1 MSSLSFDLLGLFVRS
16 PGDFLYF
23 LLVVVISAVGAALAQ
38 QIRALP
44 PLQASGLRY
53 RNAYLGMCT
62 AWGIMFAAALFAVI
76 SGQEPLLILPPL
88 ERLITLLVVIL
99 MAWAL
104 LDTDQPRQNRLVS
117 TLLLMVGAL
126 GFVGYLLTA
135 SSWASV
141 YQSGIS
147 DFNLR
152 FDVPWSM
159 ALALVCLGAVGGV
172 ALLYRNLLDA
182 PLKGVFFVIIL
193 LGALYQAAVGPAIG
207 SYPGAVRLS
216 FVLALGLP
224 LLVMYR
230 LQSAQI
236 ALMRDRIRELQSRAD
251 LTSARAAVRTTTVES
266 QSAVLIRML
275 GRILENATANNIPE
289 RIVKA
294 SAEALD
300 VDEAFILRI
309 QDANYA
315 DIAYAYDRVL
325 ERAATG
331 LSLNLSSQPT
341 LVSVIESRMPRVLWV
356 DRNRDELDDLF
367 TRLDID
373 RMGTVY
379 LYPLVRGQELKGI
392 LGVGLPFTQRELDSY
407 HEELLKSISILAAS
421 LMALADEAIE
431 TRYLAED
438 RAIQAMVEGLA
449 LTEVDDDA
457 AVAARQEMQ
466 NALKLAREQI
476 SELSK
481 QVMQLTLQLGQERAR
496 LADLLTND
504 EDMLSV
510 SQALRAINEEQQR
523 LREERDALAARV
535 QEVET
540 ALNGATATSDQGV
553 MHQLVATL
561 EREKEKLTRE
571 RDRLQAQLN
580 EMQLQGNLVLPEYM
594 QQIIARMQD
603 EQMRLEQEKS
613 QLADQLAVMRRQME
627 AIGIEVD
634 RESMAPLLAQLYE
647 ERKALTQR
655 IEALQRDKELLLA
668 ERARYSE
675 SINRTRET
683 ETRTSQLEGDLEHL
697 AQDREAAIRQRDR
710 LKVELEELQ
719 RKLDAVKE
727 HRARLLAQVS
737 GYEMELNEAR
747 EEQARLRAQI
757 QELSEA
763 RSDLIHLRDRLLA
776 ERQTLEAAQQQQ
788 AALTTGDTARVQAIL
803 EESTAQLRA
812 MVDEL
817 AQAKRTLE
825 RELSESRLSLQAVT
839 QERDRLAISLNAL
852 KAAAGSYSTKNPDLF
867 IGLIQE
873 LRTPLTSLIGYVDLL
888 LNESAGILGEMQR
901 KFLQRVSANV
911 LRLQTMIDEL
921 VQIANLDRGS
931 HTLSPMPINIVTLI
945 EDAITN
951 ASMQFREKGLRVNL
965 DLDDQIP
972 LLSADKDALTQVI
985 AALLT
990 NAYLVTPPGSEV
1002 RVSARMQPFALPPD
1016 EGEVMCVLVSVED
1029 RGGGIQPED
1038 AARVFIRKYRAEHP
1052 LIQGLGDTG
1061 VGMSVARTL
1070 IEAHGGRLWLETKP
1084 NIGTIFS
1091 FVLPLKGEVEVNE

>member
-1 MSSLSFDLLGLFVRS
+1 MI
-16 PGDFLYF
+16 
-23 LLVVVISAVGAALAQ
+23 VISLIGLALAQ

-44 PLQASGLRY
+44 QLQAVGLRY
-53 RNAYLGMCT
+53 RNAYVGVVG
-62 AWGIMFAAALFAVI
+62 AWGVFFAAALIVVLT
-76 SGQEPLLILPPL
+76 GQEPLLVLPPL
-88 ERLITLLVVIL
+88 ERFITLVVVAL
-99 MAWAL
+99 LAWAL
-104 LDTDQPRQNRLVS
+104 VSAEVAQLHRPALLVLAGVS
-117 TLLLMVGAL
+117 AL
-126 GFVGYLLTA
+126 GFVAYLLTV
-135 SSWASV
+135 SGWSGV
-141 YQSGIS
+141 YQTGVS

-152 FDVPWSM
+152 FDSGWS
-159 ALALVCLGAVGGV
+159 LGV
-172 ALLYRNLLDA
+172 ALACLGGIAAIVLLYRDIVDA
-182 PLKGVFFVIIL
+182 PLKIVFFLIVL
-193 LGALYQAAVGPAIG
+193 LGALYQAAAGPSIG
-207 SYPGAVRLS
+207 SYPGVVRLS
-216 FVLALGLP
+216 FVLAMGLP

-230 LQSAQI
+230 MQSAHV
-236 ALMRDRIRELQSRAD
+236 AVLRDRVRELQTRVD
-251 LTSARAAVRTTTVES
+251 LTPVRAAVRPVATDS
-266 QSAVLIRML
+266 QSAVLIRTL
-275 GRILENATANNIPE
+275 GRILEGATASNMPE

-294 SAEALD
+294 AADALD
-300 VDEAFILRI
+300 VDEAFLLRI

-325 ERAATG
+325 DRTTSG
-331 LSLNLSSQPT
+331 LSLNLSHQPT
-341 LVSVIESRMPRVLWV
+341 LANVIENHVPRVLLI
-356 DRNRDELDDLF
+356 DRNREELDDLF

-379 LYPLVRGQELKGI
+379 LHPLVRDRELKGI
-392 LGVGLPFTQRELDSY
+392 LGVGLPFTQRELDSH

-438 RAIQAMVEGLA
+438 RAIQAMVEGLMLA
-449 LTEVDDDA
+449 EVDDDA

-476 SELSK
+476 AELSK
-481 QVMQLTLQLGQERAR
+481 QVMTLTLQLGQERAR
-496 LADLLTND
+496 LADLLSND

-510 SQALRAINEEQQR
+510 SQALKAISEEQQR

-535 QEVET
+535 QEAET
-540 ALNGATATSDQGV
+540 ALTGATATSDQGV
-553 MHQLVATL
+553 INQLVATL

-580 EMQLQGNLVLPEYM
+580 EMQVQGNLVLPEYM

-613 QLADQLAVMRRQME
+613 QLADQLVVIQSQLAAMGLE
-627 AIGIEVD
+627 IN
-634 RESMAPLLAQLYE
+634 RESMAPLLARLYE
-647 ERKALTQR
+647 ERNALNQR
-655 IEALQRDKELLLA
+655 VETLQREKDLLLA

-675 SINRTRET
+675 TINRTRES
-683 ETRTSQLEGDLEHL
+683 ETRTTQLEGDLEHV
-697 AQDREAAIRQRDR
+697 AQDREAAIRQRER
-710 LKVELEELQ
+710 LRAEFDELQ

-737 GYEMELNEAR
+737 GYEIELAEAR

-757 QELSEA
+757 QELSDA
-763 RSDLIHLRDRLLA
+763 RSDLMYLRDKLLA
-776 ERQTLEAAQQQQ
+776 ERQALEAAQHQQ
-788 AALTTGDTARVQAIL
+788 AALASGDTARLQAIIA
-803 EESTAQLRA
+803 ESTAQLQA

-817 AQAKRTLE
+817 AQAKKSLE
-825 RELSESRLSLQAVT
+825 RELSEARLKLDEVT
-839 QERDRLAISLNAL
+839 QERDRLSISLNAV
-852 KAAAGSYSTKNPDLF
+852 KAAAGAYDTKNPDLF
-867 IGLIQE
+867 VGLIQE

-921 VQIANLDRGS
+921 VQIANLDRGN
-931 HTLSPMPINIVTLI
+931 HMLRPMPVSVVTLI

-965 DLDDQIP
+965 DLDDEIP
-972 LLSADKDALTQVI
+972 LLNADKDALTQVI
-985 AALLT
+985 SELLT

-1002 RVSARMQPFALPPD
+1002 RVTARMQPFALRD
-1016 EGEVMCVLVSVED
+1016 EGVQEPCVLVSVED

-1038 AARVFIRKYRAEHP
+1038 TARVFVRKYRVEHP

-1070 IEAHGGRLWLETKP
+1070 VEAHGGRLWLESKP
-1084 NIGTIFS
+1084 NVGTIFS
-1091 FVLPLKGEVEVNE
+1091 FVLPLSGEVETSE

>member
-1 MSSLSFDLLGLFVRS
+1 MSPSSFDLLNLFVRS

-23 LLVVVISAVGAALAQ
+23 LLMIVISLVGLALAQ
-38 QIRALP
+38 QIRTLP
-44 PLQASGLRY
+44 QLQPVGLRY
-53 RNAYLGMCT
+53 RSAYVGVVG
-62 AWGIMFAAALFAVI
+62 AWGLFFAAALVVVLT
-76 SGQEPLLILPPL
+76 GQEPLLVLPPL
-88 ERLITLLVVIL
+88 ERFITLLVVAL
-99 MAWAL
+99 LAWAL
-104 LDTDQPRQNRLVS
+104 VSAEVTRLHRPALLVLAGVS
-117 TLLLMVGAL
+117 AL
-126 GFVGYLLTA
+126 GFVAYLLTV
-135 SSWASV
+135 SGWSGV
-141 YQSGIS
+141 YQTGVS

-152 FDVPWSM
+152 FDSGWS
-159 ALALVCLGAVGGV
+159 LGV
-172 ALLYRNLLDA
+172 ALACLGGIAAIVLFYRDIVDA
-182 PLKGVFFVIIL
+182 PLKVVFFVIVL
-193 LGALYQAAVGPAIG
+193 LGALYQAAAGPSIG

-216 FVLALGLP
+216 FVLAMSLP

-230 LQSAQI
+230 MQSAQVA
-236 ALMRDRIRELQSRAD
+236 ALRDRIRELQTRVDLPPVRVPARPAAD
-251 LTSARAAVRTTTVES
+251 S
-266 QSAVLIRML
+266 QSAVLIRTL
-275 GRILENATANNIPE
+275 GRILEGATASNMPE

-294 SAEALD
+294 SADALN
-300 VDEAFILRI
+300 VDEAFLLRI

-325 ERAATG
+325 DRTTSG
-331 LSLNLSSQPT
+331 LSLNLSHQPT
-341 LVSVIESRMPRVLWV
+341 LANVIENHVPRVLLI

-379 LYPLVRGQELKGI
+379 LHPLVRDRELKGI
-392 LGVGLPFTQRELDSY
+392 LGVGLPFTQRELDSH

-421 LMALADEAIE
+421 LMALSDEAIE

-438 RAIQAMVEGLA
+438 RAIQAMVEGLMLA
-449 LTEVDDDA
+449 EVDDDA

-476 SELSK
+476 AELSK
-481 QVMQLTLQLGQERAR
+481 QVMNLTLQLGRERAR
-496 LADLLTND
+496 LADLLSND

-510 SQALRAINEEQQR
+510 SQALNAISEEQQR

-535 QEVET
+535 QEAET

-553 MHQLVATL
+553 IDQLVSTL

-580 EMQLQGNLVLPEYM
+580 EMQVQGNLVLPEYM

-613 QLADQLAVMRRQME
+613 QLADQLAVMQSQME
-627 AIGIEVD
+627 AMGLEID
-634 RESMAPLLAQLYE
+634 RESMAPLLARLYE
-647 ERKALTQR
+647 ERNALNQR
-655 IEALQRDKELLLA
+655 VETLQREKDLLLA

-675 SINRTRET
+675 TINRTRES
-683 ETRTSQLEGDLEHL
+683 ETRATQLEGDLEHV
-697 AQDREAAIRQRDR
+697 AQDREAAIRQRER
-710 LKVELEELQ
+710 LKAEFDELQ

-737 GYEMELNEAR
+737 GYEMELAEAR

-757 QELSEA
+757 QELSDA
-763 RSDLIHLRDRLLA
+763 RSDLMYLRDKLLA
-776 ERQTLEAAQQQQ
+776 ERQTLEAAQHQQ
-788 AALTTGDTARVQAIL
+788 AALASGDTARVQAIIA
-803 EESTAQLRA
+803 ESTAQLQA
-812 MVDEL
+812 MVDDL
-817 AQAKRTLE
+817 AQAKKALE
-825 RELSESRLSLQAVT
+825 RELSESRLKLDEVT
-839 QERDRLAISLNAL
+839 QERDRLSISLNAV
-852 KAAAGSYSTKNPDLF
+852 KAAAGAYDTKNPDLF
-867 IGLIQE
+867 VGLIQE

-921 VQIANLDRGS
+921 VQIANLDRGN
-931 HTLSPMPINIVTLI
+931 HTLRPMPVSIVTLI

-965 DLDDQIP
+965 DLDDAIP

-985 AALLT
+985 SELLT

-1002 RVSARMQPFALPPD
+1002 RVAARMQPFALRDDD
-1016 EGEVMCVLVSVED
+1016 EQQPCVLVSVED

-1038 AARVFIRKYRAEHP
+1038 TARVFVRKYRVEHP

-1070 IEAHGGRLWLETKP
+1070 VEAHGGRLWLESKP
-1084 NIGTIFS
+1084 NVGTIFS
-1091 FVLPLKGEVEVNE
+1091 FVLPLSEEVETSE